1 MEGGRHFRSRAL
13 ISFLRGRVA
22 HVGLSSAVID
32 LNGAGMSFYATP
44 QTLSHLT
51 VGGEAKVFTS
61 LIVRE
66 DSLTLFGFSSDE
78 EREVF
83 DVLLSVSGVGPRLAL
98 AVLAVHEPEAIRV
111 AAHTGD
117 GKAFTKVPGIGP
129 KVAGRIVLELAGKL
143 VPHGTAASA
152 APAMVAEAAWKP
164 QVVAAMTSLGWS
176 EKDATGS
183 IEKAMAD
190 APETAAAG
198 NVAEILRTTLR
209 WLGQDGARA
218 GNRVGSRG

>member
-1 MEGGRHFRSRAL
+1 M
-13 ISFLRGRVA
+13 ISFLRGTVA
-22 HVGLSSAVID
+22 HVGLSTAVID
-32 LNGAGMSFYATP
+32 LNGAGMAVYATP
-44 QTLSHLT
+44 QTLSGLRT
-51 VGGEAKVFTS
+51 GEEGKLFTS

-66 DSLTLFGFSSDE
+66 DSLTLFGFASDD

-98 AVLAVHEPEAIRV
+98 AVLAVHDPEAIRV

-117 GKAFTKVPGIGP
+117 SKTFTKVPGIGP

-143 VPHGTAASA
+143 VPHGGAGSA
-152 APAMVAEAAWKP
+152 AAPTAAEAAWKP
-164 QVVAAMTSLGWS
+164 QVVAAMASLGWS
-176 EKDATGS
+176 EKDASAS
-183 IEKAMAD
+183 IDKALAD
-190 APETAAAG
+190 EPEVSFRG
-198 NVAEILRTTLR
+198 NVPEILRTTLR

>member
-1 MEGGRHFRSRAL
+1 
-13 ISFLRGRVA
+13 VA
-22 HVGLSSAVID
+22 HVGLSTAVID
-32 LNGAGMSFYATP
+32 LNGAGMSVQATP
-44 QTLSHLT
+44 QTLSKLRT
-51 VGGEAKVFTS
+51 GEEGKLFTS

-66 DSLTLFGFSSDE
+66 DSLTLFGFANDD

-98 AVLAVHEPEAIRV
+98 AVLAVHDPEAIRV

-117 GKAFTKVPGIGP
+117 SKTFTKVPGIGP

-143 VPHGTAASA
+143 VPHGTAAPAGAAASSA
-152 APAMVAEAAWKP
+152 EELWKP

-183 IEKAMAD
+183 IDKALAD
-190 APETAAAG
+190 APGLAGEG

>member
-1 MEGGRHFRSRAL
+1 L
-13 ISFLRGRVA
+13 ISFLRGTVA
-22 HVGLSSAVID
+22 HVGLSTAVID
-32 LNGAGMSFYATP
+32 LNGAGMSVNATP
-44 QTLSHLT
+44 QTLSKLRT
-51 VGGEAKVFTS
+51 GEEGKLFTS

-66 DSLTLFGFSSDE
+66 DSLTLFGFASDD

-98 AVLAVHEPEAIRV
+98 AVLAVHDPEAIRV

-117 GKAFTKVPGIGP
+117 SKTFTKVPGIGP

-143 VPHGTAASA
+143 VPHGTPAAAAPAASA
-152 APAMVAEAAWKP
+152 ESVWKP

-183 IEKAMAD
+183 IDKALAD
-190 APETAAAG
+190 SPDLADQG

>member
-1 MEGGRHFRSRAL
+1 L
-13 ISFLRGRVA
+13 ISFLRGTVA

-32 LNGAGMSFYATP
+32 LNGAGMSVNATP
-44 QTLSHLT
+44 QTLSGLRL
-51 VGGEAKVFTS
+51 GEEGKLYTS

-66 DSLTLFGFSSDE
+66 DSLTLFGFSSDD

-83 DVLLSVSGVGPRLAL
+83 DILLSVSGVGPRLAL
-98 AVLAVHEPEAIRV
+98 AVLAVHDPEAIRV

-143 VPHGTAASA
+143 VPHGTGSAA
-152 APAMVAEAAWKP
+152 APAAAAPAPWKP

-176 EKDATGS
+176 EKDATAS
-183 IEKAMAD
+183 IDKALSD
-190 APETAAAG
+190 SPELEAG
-198 NVAEILRTTLR
+198 GQVAEILRATLR

>member
-1 MEGGRHFRSRAL
+1 M
-13 ISFLRGRVA
+13 ISFLRGTVA
-22 HVGLSSAVID
+22 HIGLSTAVID
-32 LNGAGMSFYATP
+32 LNGAGMSVNATP
-44 QTLSHLT
+44 QTLSRLRT
-51 VGGEAKVFTS
+51 GEEGKLFTS

-66 DSLTLFGFSSDE
+66 DSLTLFGFGSDD

-117 GKAFTKVPGIGP
+117 SKTFTKVPGIGP

-143 VPHGTAASA
+143 VPHGVPGAAAPAASA
-152 APAMVAEAAWKP
+152 QAAWKP

-176 EKDATGS
+176 EKDATSS
-183 IEKAMAD
+183 IDSALAD
-190 APETAAAG
+190 SPELADKG

-218 GNRVGSRG
+218 GNRVGTRG

>member
-1 MEGGRHFRSRAL
+1 M
-13 ISFLRGRVA
+13 ISFLRGTVA
-22 HVGLSSAVID
+22 HVGLSTAVID
-32 LNGAGMSFYATP
+32 LNGAGMSVYATP
-44 QTLSHLT
+44 QTLSRLR
-51 VGGEAKVFTS
+51 VGEEGKVFTS

-66 DSLTLFGFSSDE
+66 DSLTLFGFADDD

-83 DVLLSVSGVGPRLAL
+83 EVLLSVSGVGPRLAL
-98 AVLAVHEPEAIRV
+98 AVLAVHDPEAIRV

-117 GKAFTKVPGIGP
+117 SKTFTKVPGVGP

-143 VPHGTAASA
+143 VPHGTAAA
-152 APAMVAEAAWKP
+152 AAATSSAEAAWKP

-176 EKDATGS
+176 EKDASSS
-183 IEKAMAD
+183 IDKALAD
-190 APETAAAG
+190 EPEVSFRG
-198 NVAEILRTTLR
+198 NVPEILRTTLR

>member
-1 MEGGRHFRSRAL
+1 M
-13 ISFLRGRVA
+13 ISFLRGTVA

-32 LNGAGMSFYATP
+32 LNGAGMSVNATP
-44 QTLSHLT
+44 QTLSGLRT
-51 VGGEAKVFTS
+51 GEEGKLFTS

-66 DSLTLFGFSSDE
+66 DSLTLFGFSSDD

-98 AVLAVHEPEAIRV
+98 AVLAVHDPEAIRV

-143 VPHGTAASA
+143 VPHGTGPAA
-152 APAMVAEAAWKP
+152 APAAAAAAAWKP

-176 EKDATGS
+176 EKDASAS
-183 IEKAMAD
+183 IDKALSD
-190 APETAAAG
+190 SPELEAG
-198 NVAEILRTTLR
+198 GQVAEILRATLR

-218 GNRVGSRG
+218 GTRVGTRG

>member
-1 MEGGRHFRSRAL
+1 M
-13 ISFLRGRVA
+13 ISFLRGTVA

-32 LNGAGMSFYATP
+32 LNGAGMSVNATP
-44 QTLSHLT
+44 QTLSRLQI
-51 VGGEAKVFTS
+51 GEEGKLFTS

-66 DSLTLFGFSSDE
+66 DSLTLFGFTSDD

-117 GKAFTKVPGIGP
+117 SKTFTKVPGIGP
-129 KVAGRIVLELAGKL
+129 KVGARIVLELAGKL
-143 VPHGTAASA
+143 VPHGTAGSP
-152 APAMVAEAAWKP
+152 APAPSQESVWKP

-176 EKDATGS
+176 EKDANAS
-183 IEKAMAD
+183 IDKALD
-190 APETAAAG
+190 DSPGTSETG

>member
-1 MEGGRHFRSRAL
+1 L
-13 ISFLRGRVA
+13 ISFLRGTVA

-32 LNGAGMSFYATP
+32 LNGAGMSVNATP
-44 QTLSHLT
+44 QTLSSLR
-51 VGGEAKVFTS
+51 VGEEGKLFTS

-66 DSLTLFGFSSDE
+66 DSLTLYGFGSDD

-111 AAHTGD
+111 AAHSGD

-143 VPHGTAASA
+143 VPHGTAGGT
-152 APAMVAEAAWKP
+152 APAASSEADWKP
-164 QVVAAMTSLGWS
+164 QVIAAMTSLGWS
-176 EKDATGS
+176 EKDATAS
-183 IEKAMAD
+183 IDKSLAD
-190 APETAAAG
+190 APDVAEKG

-218 GNRVGSRG
+218 GNRVGARG

>member
-1 MEGGRHFRSRAL
+1 M
-13 ISFLRGRVA
+13 ISFLRGTVA

-32 LNGAGMSFYATP
+32 LNGAGMSVNATP
-44 QTLSHLT
+44 QTLSGLR
-51 VGGEAKVFTS
+51 VGEEGKLFTS

-66 DSLTLFGFSSDE
+66 DSLTLFGFASDD

-111 AAHTGD
+111 AAHSGD

-143 VPHGTAASA
+143 VPHGTAAGAPVAAVSA
-152 APAMVAEAAWKP
+152 ESVWKP

-176 EKDATGS
+176 EKDATAS
-183 IEKAMAD
+183 IDKSLAD
-190 APETAAAG
+190 SPELAENG
-198 NVAEILRTTLR
+198 NVAEILRATLR

-218 GNRVGSRG
+218 GNRVGARG

>member
-1 MEGGRHFRSRAL
+1 L
-13 ISFLRGRVA
+13 ISFLRGTVA
-22 HVGLSSAVID
+22 HVGLSTAVID
-32 LNGAGMSFYATP
+32 LNGAGMSVNATP
-44 QTLSHLT
+44 QTLSRLRT
-51 VGGEAKVFTS
+51 GEEGQLFTS

-66 DSLTLFGFSSDE
+66 DSLTLFGFTSDD

-117 GKAFTKVPGIGP
+117 SKTFTKVPGIGP

-143 VPHGTAASA
+143 VPHGTAAA
-152 APAMVAEAAWKP
+152 AASTPAEAAWKP

-176 EKDATGS
+176 EKDASAS
-183 IEKAMAD
+183 IDKALAD
-190 APETAAAG
+190 DPEVSFRG
-198 NVAEILRTTLR
+198 NVPEILRTTLR

>member
-1 MEGGRHFRSRAL
+1 M
-13 ISFLRGRVA
+13 ISFLRGTVA
-22 HVGLSSAVID
+22 HVGLSTAVID
-32 LNGAGMSFYATP
+32 LNGAGMSVYATP
-44 QTLSHLT
+44 QTLSRLH
-51 VGGEAKVFTS
+51 VGEEGKVFTS

-66 DSLTLFGFSSDE
+66 DSMTLFGFADDD

-83 DVLLSVSGVGPRLAL
+83 EVLLSVSGVGPRLAL
-98 AVLAVHEPEAIRV
+98 AVLAVHDPEAIRV

-117 GKAFTKVPGIGP
+117 NKTFTKVPGIGP

-143 VPHGTAASA
+143 VPHGTAPA
-152 APAMVAEAAWKP
+152 AATTAAEASWKP

-176 EKDATGS
+176 EKDASAS
-183 IEKAMAD
+183 IDKALAD
-190 APETAAAG
+190 EPEVSFRG
-198 NVAEILRTTLR
+198 NVPEILRTTLR

>member
-1 MEGGRHFRSRAL
+1 
-13 ISFLRGRVA
+13 
-22 HVGLSSAVID
+22 VGLSTAVID
-32 LNGAGMSFYATP
+32 LNGAGMSVYATP
-44 QTLSHLT
+44 QTLSGLRT
-51 VGGEAKVFTS
+51 GEEGKLFTS

-66 DSLTLFGFSSDE
+66 DSLTLFGFATAD

-98 AVLAVHEPEAIRV
+98 AVLAVHDPEAVRV
-111 AAHTGD
+111 AAHSGD
-117 GKAFTKVPGIGP
+117 SKTFTKVPGIGP

-143 VPHGTAASA
+143 VPHGTTGSA
-152 APAMVAEAAWKP
+152 AAPTAAEAAWKP

-176 EKDATGS
+176 EKDASSS
-183 IEKAMAD
+183 IDKALAD
-190 APETAAAG
+190 DPEVSFRG
-198 NVAEILRTTLR
+198 NVPEILRTTLR

>member
-1 MEGGRHFRSRAL
+1 L
-13 ISFLRGRVA
+13 ISFLRGTVA
-22 HVGLSSAVID
+22 HVGLSTAVID
-32 LNGAGMSFYATP
+32 LNGAGMSVNATP
-44 QTLSHLT
+44 QTLSKLRT
-51 VGGEAKVFTS
+51 GEEGKLFTS

-66 DSLTLFGFSSDE
+66 DSLTLFGFASDD

-98 AVLAVHEPEAIRV
+98 AMLAVHEPEAIRV

-117 GKAFTKVPGIGP
+117 SKTFTKVPGIGP

-143 VPHGTAASA
+143 VPHGTPGS
-152 APAMVAEAAWKP
+152 PAVATPAEAAWKP

-176 EKDATGS
+176 EKDANAS
-183 IEKAMAD
+183 IDKALAD
-190 APETAAAG
+190 EPEVAFRG

-218 GNRVGSRG
+218 GNRVGARG

>member
-1 MEGGRHFRSRAL
+1 M
-13 ISFLRGRVA
+13 ISFLRGTVA
-22 HVGLSSAVID
+22 HVGLSTAVID
-32 LNGAGMSFYATP
+32 LNGAGMNVYATP
-44 QTLSHLT
+44 QTLSGLH
-51 VGGEAKVFTS
+51 VGEEGKVFTS

-66 DSLTLFGFSSDE
+66 DSMTLFGFADDD

-83 DVLLSVSGVGPRLAL
+83 EVLLSVSGVGPRLAL

-117 GKAFTKVPGIGP
+117 NKTFTKVPGIGP

-143 VPHGTAASA
+143 VPHGTAPA
-152 APAMVAEAAWKP
+152 AATTAAEASWKP

-176 EKDATGS
+176 EKDASSS
-183 IEKAMAD
+183 IDKALAD
-190 APETAAAG
+190 EPEVSFRG
-198 NVAEILRTTLR
+198 NVPEILRTTLR

>member
-1 MEGGRHFRSRAL
+1 
-13 ISFLRGRVA
+13 
-22 HVGLSSAVID
+22 LSTAVID
-32 LNGAGMSFYATP
+32 LNGAGMSVFATP
-44 QTLSHLT
+44 QTLSNLK
-51 VGGEAKVFTS
+51 VGTEAKLFTS
-61 LIVRE
+61 MIVRE
-66 DSLTLFGFSSDE
+66 DSLTLFGFADDD

-143 VPHGTAASA
+143 VPHGTGTGA
-152 APAMVAEAAWKP
+152 APAVINTVEWKP

-176 EKDATGS
+176 EKDAAGS
-183 IEKAMAD
+183 IDKAMAD
-190 APETAAAG
+190 SPELVDAG
-198 NVAEILRTTLR
+198 NVAQILRATLR

-218 GNRVGSRG
+218 GNRVGTRG

>member
-1 MEGGRHFRSRAL
+1 M
-13 ISFLRGRVA
+13 ISFLRGTVA

-32 LNGAGMSFYATP
+32 LNGAGMSVNATP
-44 QTLSHLT
+44 QTLSRLR
-51 VGGEAKVFTS
+51 VGDEGKLFTS

-66 DSLTLFGFSSDE
+66 DSLTLFGFASDD

-111 AAHTGD
+111 AAHSGD
-117 GKAFTKVPGIGP
+117 SKAFTKVPGIGP
-129 KVAGRIVLELAGKL
+129 KVAGPDRAGTRRQARTAR
-143 VPHGTAASA
+143 HGRRRRGAPAASA
-152 APAMVAEAAWKP
+152 EAVWKP

-176 EKDATGS
+176 EKDATAS
-183 IEKAMAD
+183 IDKSLAD
-190 APETAAAG
+190 SPGACRQG
-198 NVAEILRTTLR
+198 NVAEILRATLR

-218 GNRVGSRG
+218 GNRVGGRG

>member
-1 MEGGRHFRSRAL
+1 M
-13 ISFLRGRVA
+13 ISFLRGTVA

-32 LNGAGMSFYATP
+32 LNGAGMSVNATP
-44 QTLSHLT
+44 QTLSGLR
-51 VGGEAKVFTS
+51 VGDEGKLYTS

-66 DSLTLFGFSSDE
+66 DSLTLFGFASDD

-111 AAHTGD
+111 AAHSGD

-143 VPHGTAASA
+143 VPHGTAGANVAS
-152 APAMVAEAAWKP
+152 VSAESVWKP
-164 QVVAAMTSLGWS
+164 QVIAAMTSLGWS
-176 EKDATGS
+176 EKDAAAS
-183 IEKAMAD
+183 IDKSLAD
-190 APETAAAG
+190 SPDLAANG
-198 NVAEILRTTLR
+198 NVAEILRATLR

-218 GNRVGSRG
+218 GNRVGARG

>member
-1 MEGGRHFRSRAL
+1 M
-13 ISFLRGRVA
+13 ISFLRGTVA
-22 HVGLSSAVID
+22 HVGLSTAVID
-32 LNGAGMSFYATP
+32 LNGAGMSVFATP
-44 QTLSHLT
+44 QTLSHLK
-51 VGGEAKVFTS
+51 VGTEAKLFTS
-61 LIVRE
+61 MIVRE
-66 DSLTLFGFSSDE
+66 DSLTLFGFADDD

-143 VPHGTAASA
+143 VPHGTGSTATAAQVA
-152 APAMVAEAAWKP
+152 ANAEWKP

-183 IEKAMAD
+183 IDKAMAD
-190 APETAAAG
+190 TPELVEAG
-198 NVAEILRTTLR
+198 NVAQILRATLR

>member
-1 MEGGRHFRSRAL
+1 M
-13 ISFLRGRVA
+13 ISFLRGTVA

-32 LNGAGMSFYATP
+32 LNGAGMSVNATP
-44 QTLSHLT
+44 QTLSTLRT
-51 VGGEAKVFTS
+51 GEEGKLFTS

-66 DSLTLFGFSSDE
+66 DSLTLYGFVSDD

-111 AAHTGD
+111 AAHSGD
-117 GKAFTKVPGIGP
+117 GKAFTLVPGIGP

-143 VPHGTAASA
+143 VPHGTTAGATMPAASA
-152 APAMVAEAAWKP
+152 ESVWKP

-176 EKDATGS
+176 EKDATAS
-183 IEKAMAD
+183 IDKSLADSPELAEK
-190 APETAAAG
+190 G
-198 NVAEILRTTLR
+198 NVAEILRATLR

-218 GNRVGSRG
+218 GNRVGARG

>member
-1 MEGGRHFRSRAL
+1 M
-13 ISFLRGRVA
+13 ISFLRGTVA
-22 HVGLSSAVID
+22 HVGLSTAVID
-32 LNGAGMSFYATP
+32 LNGAGMSVNATP
-44 QTLSHLT
+44 QTLSRLRT
-51 VGGEAKVFTS
+51 GDEGKLFTS

-66 DSLTLFGFSSDE
+66 DSLTLFGFASDD

-117 GKAFTKVPGIGP
+117 SKTFTKVPGIGP

-143 VPHGTAASA
+143 VPHGTPGAAQPST
-152 APAMVAEAAWKP
+152 PAEAAWKP

-176 EKDATGS
+176 EKDAEAS
-183 IEKAMAD
+183 IDKALAD
-190 APETAAAG
+190 DPEVSFRG

>member
-1 MEGGRHFRSRAL
+1 L
-13 ISFLRGRVA
+13 ISFLRGTVA

-32 LNGAGMSFYATP
+32 LNGAGMSVNATP
-44 QTLSHLT
+44 QTLSSLR
-51 VGGEAKVFTS
+51 VGEEGKLFTS

-66 DSLTLFGFSSDE
+66 DSLTLFGFGSDD

-111 AAHTGD
+111 AAHSGD

-143 VPHGTAASA
+143 VPHGTAAGTAVPA
-152 APAMVAEAAWKP
+152 ASAEAVWKP

-176 EKDATGS
+176 EKDATSS
-183 IEKAMAD
+183 IDKSLADSPELAEK
-190 APETAAAG
+190 G
-198 NVAEILRTTLR
+198 NVAEILRATLR

-218 GNRVGSRG
+218 GNRIGARG

>member
-1 MEGGRHFRSRAL
+1 M
-13 ISFLRGRVA
+13 ISFLRGTVA

-32 LNGAGMSFYATP
+32 LNGAGMSVNATP
-44 QTLSHLT
+44 QTLSRLRT
-51 VGGEAKVFTS
+51 GEEGKLFTS

-66 DSLTLFGFSSDE
+66 DSLTLFGFDSDD

-111 AAHTGD
+111 AAHSGD

-143 VPHGTAASA
+143 VPHGTAAGTP
-152 APAMVAEAAWKP
+152 APAASSEAVWKP

-176 EKDATGS
+176 EKDATSS
-183 IEKAMAD
+183 IDKSLADSPELAEK
-190 APETAAAG
+190 G
-198 NVAEILRTTLR
+198 NVAEILRATLR

-218 GNRVGSRG
+218 GNRVGARG

>member
-1 MEGGRHFRSRAL
+1 
-13 ISFLRGRVA
+13 
-22 HVGLSSAVID
+22 VID
-32 LNGAGMSFYATP
+32 LNGAGMSVYATP
-44 QTLSHLT
+44 QTLSHLR
-51 VGGEAKVFTS
+51 VGEEGKVFTS

-66 DSLTLFGFSSDE
+66 DSLTLFGFADDD

-83 DVLLSVSGVGPRLAL
+83 EVLLSVSGVGPRLAL

-117 GKAFTKVPGIGP
+117 SKTFTKVPGIGP

-143 VPHGTAASA
+143 VPQGTAP
-152 APAMVAEAAWKP
+152 APGAGTPAEAAWKP

-176 EKDATGS
+176 EKDASTS
-183 IEKAMAD
+183 IDKALAD
-190 APETAAAG
+190 EPEVSFRG
-198 NVAEILRTTLR
+198 NVPEILRTTLR

-218 GNRVGSRG
+218 GNRVGTRG

>member
-1 MEGGRHFRSRAL
+1 M
-13 ISFLRGRVA
+13 ISFLRGTVA

-32 LNGAGMSFYATP
+32 LNGAGMSVNATP
-44 QTLSHLT
+44 QTLSRLHA
-51 VGGEAKVFTS
+51 GEEGKLFTS

-66 DSLTLFGFSSDE
+66 DSLTLFGFGSDD
-78 EREVF
+78 ERVVF
-83 DVLLSVSGVGPRLAL
+83 DILLSVSGVGPRLAL

-111 AAHTGD
+111 AAHSSD

-143 VPHGTAASA
+143 VPHGTAAD
-152 APAMVAEAAWKP
+152 APAPAASAEAVWKP

-176 EKDATGS
+176 EKDATSS
-183 IEKAMAD
+183 IDKSLADSPELAEK
-190 APETAAAG
+190 G
-198 NVAEILRTTLR
+198 NVAEILRATLR

-218 GNRVGSRG
+218 GNRAGARG

>member
-1 MEGGRHFRSRAL
+1 M
-13 ISFLRGRVA
+13 ISFLRGTVA
-22 HVGLSSAVID
+22 HVGLSTAVID
-32 LNGAGMSFYATP
+32 LNGAGMSVFATP
-44 QTLSHLT
+44 QTLGHLKL
-51 VGGEAKVFTS
+51 GEEAKLFTS

-66 DSLTLFGFSSDE
+66 DSLTLFGFADDD

-117 GKAFTKVPGIGP
+117 SKTFTMVPGIGP

-143 VPHGTAASA
+143 VPHGTGIATTSTPALSA
-152 APAMVAEAAWKP
+152 ETVWKP

-183 IEKAMAD
+183 IDKALAD
-190 APETAAAG
+190 SPGLAEEG
-198 NVAEILRTTLR
+198 NVAQILRATLR

>member
-1 MEGGRHFRSRAL
+1 M
-13 ISFLRGRVA
+13 ISFLRGTVA
-22 HVGLSSAVID
+22 HVGLSTAVID
-32 LNGAGMSFYATP
+32 LNGAGMSVYATP
-44 QTLSHLT
+44 QTLSHLKIGT
-51 VGGEAKVFTS
+51 EAKLFTS
-61 LIVRE
+61 MIVRE
-66 DSLTLFGFSSDE
+66 DSLTLFGFADAD

-143 VPHGTAASA
+143 VPHGTGTGTAPVAAA
-152 APAMVAEAAWKP
+152 NTEWKP

-176 EKDATGS
+176 EKDAAGS
-183 IEKAMAD
+183 IDKAMAD
-190 APETAAAG
+190 SPELVDAG
-198 NVAEILRTTLR
+198 NVAQILRATLR

>member
-1 MEGGRHFRSRAL
+1 
-13 ISFLRGRVA
+13 
-22 HVGLSSAVID
+22 VID
-32 LNGAGMSFYATP
+32 LNGAGMSVHATP
-44 QTLSHLT
+44 QTLSKLRT
-51 VGGEAKVFTS
+51 GEEGKLFTS

-66 DSLTLFGFSSDE
+66 DSLTLFGFASDD

-98 AVLAVHEPEAIRV
+98 AVLAVHDPEAISV

-117 GKAFTKVPGIGP
+117 SKTFTKVPGIGP

-143 VPHGTAASA
+143 VPHGTPAAAAPAASA
-152 APAMVAEAAWKP
+152 ESVWKP

-183 IEKAMAD
+183 IDKALAD
-190 APETAAAG
+190 SPDLAEQG